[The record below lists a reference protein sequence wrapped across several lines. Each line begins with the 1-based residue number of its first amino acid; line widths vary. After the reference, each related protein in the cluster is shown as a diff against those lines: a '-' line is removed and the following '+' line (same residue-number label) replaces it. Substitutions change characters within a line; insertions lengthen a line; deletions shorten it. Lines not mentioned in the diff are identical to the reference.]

1 MHSLTIDSDA
11 ARARAST
18 GDAASLALRV
28 SESRYR
34 RLFEAAQDGILLLN
48 SGTAQ
53 IEDVNPYL
61 IHMLGYSHA
70 EFLGRK
76 LWEVGPFA
84 DVAQSKDM
92 FTQLQTAGYVRYDD
106 LPLKTKAGA
115 SIAVEFVSNAY
126 DCEGVRVIQCNIRNI
141 TERKRDAE
149 ELDRHRHHLEDLVE
163 TRTQELAKAKA
174 AAEAANVAKSAFLA
188 NVSHEIRTP
197 LNAITGMAHLI
208 RRSGTTLQQADWLA
222 KIDAAGKH
230 LLEILNVVLD
240 LAKIDSGK
248 FALEETDVSAASIAT
263 NVASIL
269 FEQARAKNLKLVA
282 ETRPL
287 PRPLL
292 GDPMRL
298 QQALLN
304 FAANAIKFTDAGSV
318 TLRAICEEDAGDSV
332 LVRFEV
338 EDTGIGIAPEVLP
351 RLFTAFEQA
360 DNSTTRRFGGTGLG
374 LAITRQL
381 ARMMGGD
388 VGVVSTP
395 GQGSRFWFTARLR
408 KGSSAATEK
417 YVVPAGSAEATLARE
432 YPDRRILLVEDE
444 PMNREVTLEL
454 LKAVTSAVDVAE
466 DGNSAV
472 ELAGSNA
479 YDLILMD
486 VQLPNMD
493 GLEATRRIRKLA
505 SVAATPIIALTANAF
520 AEDKVRCLAAGMND
534 FIAKPVDP
542 DALFATMLKWLSR
555 DRQSPV

>member
-1 MHSLTIDSDA
+1 MQSLTIDSDA